1 VKQACSFIESIK
13 IIPLFLQGTDRIGIF
28 AGKIEPGTHR
38 AFMPENFRNVLPP
51 LPVPQ
56 LVTVH

>member
-1 VKQACSFIESIK
+1 M
-13 IIPLFLQGTDRIGIF
+13 GIF
-28 AGKIEPGTHR
+28 DGKIEPGTHR